1 MTKEENLLN
10 TEICDR
16 ILDEISDIFEKE
28 NLSIHEVDIILAM
41 LVKQQSWDER
51 NMLKKVDK
59 KKPKKKK
66 K

>member
-16 ILDEISDIFEKE
+16 ILDEITNIFEKE